1 MRKKILL
8 KGPLLTRSGYGEQAR
23 FALRSLKSRPDLFE
37 IFIQPLQWG
46 TTSWL
51 AELDEEREWIDSII
65 EKTIGYIQQ
74 GGTFDMSLQVTIPN
88 EWERMAPI
96 NIGYTAG
103 IETTRVAPQ
112 WIEIGNQVEKII
124 VVSNHSKDVYK
135 NTQYVAQNQET
146 QEEVNLEL
154 NKQVVAV
161 NYPVKQY
168 ETSENLEL
176 DLEYDFNFLTVAQ
189 MGPRKNLL
197 NTIKWFVEEFK
208 DDEVGLV
215 VKTNRSKN
223 CVLDREFTLSEIKNF
238 VAALGDRKCKV
249 YMLHGDMTDEEVHAL
264 YVHPKL
270 NAFVTFTHGEGFGLP
285 IFEAAYSSMPVVA
298 TGWSGQLDFLI
309 DDNRKENFY
318 NVSFD
323 IQPVPDNAV
332 WDGVIVKDCMWA
344 YPREQSAKEQM
355 RQSYEDITSKAEDSI
370 AANADQYRTWLCE
383 KFSEEKMYAEFVAA
397 VIDEEKFDVESWL
410 EGLNLQEIE

>member
-1 MRKKILL
+1 M
-8 KGPLLTRSGYGEQAR
+8 
-23 FALRSLKSRPDLFE
+23 
-37 IFIQPLQWG
+37 
-46 TTSWL
+46 

-124 VVSNHSKDVYK
+124 VVSGHSRDVYQ
-135 NTQYVAQNQET
+135 NSQYIAQNQET
-146 QEEVNLEL
+146 QEEINLEL

-161 NYPVKQY
+161 NYPVKEY
-168 ETSENLEL
+168 EISEDLEL

-197 NTIKWFVEEFK
+197 NTIKWFVEEFR
-208 DDEVGLV
+208 DEEIGLV
-215 VKTNRSKN
+215 VKTNRAKN
-223 CVLDREFTLSEIKNF
+223 CVLDREYTLNEMKNF
-238 VAALGDRKCKV
+238 LAALGDRKCKV

-309 DDNRKENFY
+309 DDDRKENFY

-323 IQPVPDNAV
+323 IQPVPDSAV

-355 RQSYEDITSKAEDSI
+355 RQCYEDITSKAEDSI

-383 KFSEEKMYAEFVAA
+383 KFAEEKMYAEFVAA

>member
-355 RQSYEDITSKAEDSI
+355 RQCYEDITSKAEDSI